1 MKYKLIFIILLIFLC
16 GHISYPQSPIIRYA
30 ESYLWV
36 REITPNRSPEI
47 DSMNIAVGAPLGSSW
62 CASYVSWV
70 YNHFNIINPNSAWS
84 PNFGLKNDCIWQ
96 YKQLNT
102 VKLKPGDCVTFYYS
116 NLGRIGHVGIITN
129 VYDDYVITVEGNTN
143 GAGSREGSGVFK
155 KKRSLDNIYR
165 VTRYTKIK
173 KVQE

>member
-1 MKYKLIFIILLIFLC
+1 MKKLLFILLMFV
-16 GHISYPQSPIIRYA
+16 STAAYPQAPIIRYA
-30 ESYLWV
+30 ESYTWV
-36 REITPNRSPEI
+36 REIKPNRSPEI
-47 DSMNIAVGAPLGSSW
+47 DSMNIAVNAPLGSPW
-62 CASYVSWV
+62 CASYASWV

-84 PNFGLKNDCIWQ
+84 PNFGLKKDCIWQ

-116 NLGRIGHVGIITN
+116 NLGRIGHVGIITQ
-129 VYDDYVITVEGNTN
+129 VYDDEDYVITIEGNTN
-143 GAGSREGSGVFK
+143 GAGSRDGSGVFK
-155 KKRSLDNIYR
+155 KKRSLNKIYR